1 MSWKHRAACK
11 GRGDVD
17 WDDFG
22 PEQVLICAGCQVRP
36 ECLHAGLQEPEA
48 AGTWGMTSEAQR
60 RRLSAGKAKVADIW
74 SENLKAAQ
82 TYTYDRLKGVTP
94 TWQMR

>member
-1 MSWKHRAACK
+1 MSWKNRAACR
-11 GRGDVD
+11 GRADVD

>member
-1 MSWKHRAACK
+1 MSWKNRAACR

-60 RRLSAGKAKVADIW
+60 RRLTTGKAKVADIW
-74 SENLKAAQ
+74 QANISAAHQ
-82 TYTYDRLKGVTP
+82 YLVESAEGPTP
-94 TWQMR
+94 TWSVR

>member
-1 MSWKHRAACK
+1 MSWKNRAACR

-60 RRLSAGKAKVADIW
+60 RRLHAQKATVAEIW
-74 SENLKAAQ
+74 QANLNAAQ
-82 TYTYDRLKGVTP
+82 TYSQNRLQGVTP
-94 TWQMR
+94 TWQK

>member
-1 MSWKHRAACK
+1 MSWKNRAACR
-11 GRGDVD
+11 GRADVD

-60 RRLSAGKAKVADIW
+60 RRLHGQKATVAEVW
-74 SENLKAAQ
+74 QANLNAAQ
-82 TYTYDRLKGVTP
+82 TYTQNRLQGVTP
-94 TWQMR
+94 TWQK

>member
-1 MSWKHRAACK
+1 MSWKDRAACK
-11 GRGDVD
+11 GRSDVD

-22 PEQVLICAGCQVRP
+22 PEQVLICGTCQVRP

-60 RRLSAGKAKVADIW
+60 RRLNAGKATVADVW
-74 SENLKAAQ
+74 RENVKAAQ

-94 TWQMR
+94 KWCVR